1 MSLIHIESVKTNREA
16 FDAKVQSISRG
27 LGINPNWLMQA
38 MYQESG
44 LDSTIVNPAS
54 KAVGLIQFMPA
65 TAAGLGTSP
74 EELRRMSN
82 VDQLTYVQKYLSA
95 YKGKIKS
102 YTDLYMTIFFPIAIG
117 KPGDF
122 VLETRGLSAE
132 KIAKQNAI
140 YDLNKDSKITR
151 AEVEA
156 AILKK
161 VPESWLPVFK
171 TAATVGGGL
180 IGVVAFFLPSV
191 MF

>member
-1 MSLIHIESVKTNREA
+1 MNLIHIERVKTNREA
-16 FDAKVQSISRG
+16 FDAKVQSISRA

-38 MYQESG
+38 MFQESG
-44 LDSTIVNPAS
+44 LDSTAVNPIS

-65 TAAGLGTSP
+65 TATGLGTSTDA
-74 EELRRMSN
+74 LRKMSN
-82 VDQLTYVQKYLSA
+82 IEQLNYVQKYLST

-102 YTDLYMTIFFPIAIG
+102 FVDLYMCIFFPVAIG

-122 VLETRGLSAE
+122 VLETRNLSAE
-132 KIAKQNAI
+132 KIAKQNGI
-140 YDLNKDSKITR
+140 YDLNKDGKITK

-161 VPESWLPVFK
+161 VPVTWLPTFK

-180 IGVVAFFLPSV
+180 LGIVAFFLSSV
-191 MF
+191 IF